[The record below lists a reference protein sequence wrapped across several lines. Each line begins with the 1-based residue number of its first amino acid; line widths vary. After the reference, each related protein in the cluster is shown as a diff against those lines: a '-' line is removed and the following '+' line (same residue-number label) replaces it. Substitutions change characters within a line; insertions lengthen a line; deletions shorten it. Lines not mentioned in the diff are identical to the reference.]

1 MTMKPPIKKKGGKSL
16 THTNRPLKASSVNAL
31 YKSVPELA
39 GLSAFLLYLAS
50 AGNDRLTINQAAFF
64 LIVAAADARGVPQ
77 TMGEIMENG
86 EGVLNQSLKTTY
98 KVLLAPTPAYKGIGL
113 GWITREPDPDDE
125 RRKYLRLTPK
135 GKAVVDAAL
144 LATGMSAIRH

>member
-1 MTMKPPIKKKGGKSL
+1 MKTKTTKTPTATKPD
-16 THTNRPLKASSVNAL
+16 AL
-31 YKSVPELA
+31 FKSVSKLA
-39 GLSAFLLYLAS
+39 GLSAFLLYLAEE
-50 AGNDRLTINQAAFF
+50 GNDRLTINQAAFF